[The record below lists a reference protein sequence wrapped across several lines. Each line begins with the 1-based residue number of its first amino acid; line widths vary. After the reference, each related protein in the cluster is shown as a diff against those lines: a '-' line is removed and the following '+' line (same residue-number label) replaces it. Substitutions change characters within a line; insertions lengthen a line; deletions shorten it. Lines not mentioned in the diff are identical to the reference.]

1 MVFQFIAVGALIA
14 YMLYLIYYHVLP
26 MSYFRFLLFR
36 AIKRGGCIGIQSW
49 DGKITVRY
57 MKDGQECRYTR
68 PIDEDMPTRFLTSAA
83 CQTLKSLLSDIENGV
98 V

>member
-1 MVFQFIAVGALIA
+1 MIIQFIAIGSLIV

-36 AIKRGGCIGIQSW
+36 AIKKGTCISIRSW

-57 MKDGQECRYTR
+57 LKDGQECLYTGA
-68 PIDEDMPTRFLTSAA
+68 IDEDMPARFLTSAA
-83 CQTLKSLLSDIENGV
+83 CHTLKTLLSDIENGV